1 MNPTPPTINTSPKSI
16 DLMQNTS
23 PVFNNPLLL
32 PIITLRRIKTFK
44 TIDFVKILGMT
55 HMAGGWGSSCLYH
68 YDALRKKIDV

>member
-44 TIDFVKILGMT
+44 TIDFVKILGMP
-55 HMAGGWGSSCLYH
+55 HMAGGCRSSCLYH
-68 YDALRKKIDV
+68 YDALRKKIDM